1 MRIFICGHKF
11 VLPNMLK
18 MFLCLYVIVKNIGGV
33 KLSENETYSISS
45 IICSAVS
52 ERVRRN
58 EMGAL
63 FCTIP
68 WYLSSEESFRIQESK
83 WAYILT
89 LKTSRRNGSC
99 SCILRNM
106 MSRLISCMS
115 TKIQWRTRGS
125 VMRSSIAGC
134 GLL

>member
-1 MRIFICGHKF
+1 M
-11 VLPNMLK
+11 
-18 MFLCLYVIVKNIGGV
+18 
-33 KLSENETYSISS
+33 SENEAYSISS

-52 ERVRRN
+52 VRVRRN

-89 LKTSRRNGSC
+89 LNTSQY
-99 SCILRNM
+99 IL
-106 MSRLISCMS
+106 
-115 TKIQWRTRGS
+115 
-125 VMRSSIAGC
+125 
-134 GLL
+134 LLGGGEGVKKEGQEKGYAQSFVFREKQAL